1 MREVT
6 QAAKSRPNIYCL
18 QSHFCA
24 NELLWHWSRTYLGIL
39 LISSWDKRL
48 LELPS
53 SAVGHFYPV
62 NQQHWSPHPQ
72 SALTSASSRLVS
84 FSFLFWWRPKTLQA
98 PVSRDGSVSAVKTRA
113 RCYCRPL
120 LSNPLL
126 QFPQWKLHLSVRLT
140 APCLGLL
147 QFIIYAQARY
157 APKKNDS
164 ACRLLR
170 YMSCVYLGDLN
181 PAGTGGRWG
190 SRSRSW
196 GPTATEIARPC
207 RRRPCR

>member
-48 LELPS
+48 LELPFICS
-53 SAVGHFYPV
+53 GSFLPRQSTALKPTSPI
-62 NQQHWSPHPQ
+62 SPHKC
-72 SALTSASSRLVS
+72 LITTRI
-84 FSFLFWWRPKTLQA
+84 FFFFLFWWRPKTLQA

-126 QFPQWKLHLSVRLT
+126 QFPQWKLHLSVRLA

-147 QFIIYAQARY
+147 QFRIYAQARY

-164 ACRLLR
+164 ACRL
-170 YMSCVYLGDLN
+170 
-181 PAGTGGRWG
+181 
-190 SRSRSW
+190 
-196 GPTATEIARPC
+196 
-207 RRRPCR
+207 